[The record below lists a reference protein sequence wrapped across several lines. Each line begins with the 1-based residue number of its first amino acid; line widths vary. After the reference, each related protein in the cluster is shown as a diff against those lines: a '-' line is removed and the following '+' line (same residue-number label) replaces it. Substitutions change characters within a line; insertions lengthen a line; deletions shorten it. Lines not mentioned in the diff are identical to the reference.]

1 MQIENRKIILI
12 TGKACHNDFF
22 FSVSAG
28 AKGQPSFAK
37 LFKYPNLNASGL
49 VASKSFF
56 QGDRV
61 DMKWNKPGNCVLL
74 MTSTDVDSTGA
85 SYYGKQTLH
94 FLDVKGTSAMVQLC
108 NN

>member
-1 MQIENRKIILI
+1 MIIQSCIILI
-12 TGKACHNDFF
+12 TCSGSKC
-22 FSVSAG
+22 
-28 AKGQPSFAK
+28 QPSFAK
-37 LFKYPNLNASGL
+37 LLKFPNLNVSGL

-61 DMKWNKPGNCVLL
+61 DMKWSKPGNCVLL
-74 MTSTDVDSTGA
+74 MTSTDVDTSGA

-108 NN
+108 I